1 MKKVLLFLF
10 FFLNTNPSIA
20 EIIVAKGTYKHL
32 GDLSPKK
39 ACELAEK
46 RAKENAI
53 KEALGLK
60 ISLDEVQ
67 TCKEVDGKLDCEQ
80 NQTSILSLNGDITEV
95 LVTNKN
101 DGIDEL
107 LILKFIFVK

>member
-1 MKKVLLFLF
+1 MKKILLFLF
-10 FFLNTNPSIA
+10 FFLNINSTIA

-32 GDLSPKK
+32 GELSPKK

-60 ISLDEVQ
+60 ISLYEV
-67 TCKEVDGKLDCEQ
+67 KKY
-80 NQTSILSLNGDITEV
+80 
-95 LVTNKN
+95 K
-101 DGIDEL
+101 
-107 LILKFIFVK
+107 